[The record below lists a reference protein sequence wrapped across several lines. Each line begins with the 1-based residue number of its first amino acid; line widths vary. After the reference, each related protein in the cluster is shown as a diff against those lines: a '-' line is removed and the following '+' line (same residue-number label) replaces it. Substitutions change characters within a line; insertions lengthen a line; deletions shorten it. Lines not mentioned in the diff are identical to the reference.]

1 MNQLN
6 FPTGL
11 IILPISNEKKKKN
24 DKIEFD
30 INFEM
35 KILHF
40 IQGFENDKKKKKKTM
55 KVYKLK

>member
-1 MNQLN
+1 MNKLKL
-6 FPTGL
+6 PTGL
-11 IILPISNEKKKKN
+11 IINPISNDKQKKN

-35 KILHF
+35 NILHF
-40 IQGFENDKKKKKKTM
+40 IQGHENDKKKKKKTM